1 MLGITLTCRKEEL
14 FGNVIFMKNKER
26 VESKTHVKRLILIR
40 STDWKEGKDECRW
53 RFIELVCRNLGEYIS
68 YGLQVKKE
76 TISSA
81 KNDLRKQER
90 GSVLGR
96 VGGYKEDT
104 K

>member
-26 VESKTHVKRLILIR
+26 VESKTHVTRLILIR

-53 RFIELVCRNLGEYIS
+53 RFIELVSRKLGEYIS

-81 KNDLRKQER
+81 KNDVRKQER

-96 VGGYKEDT
+96 VGGV
-104 K
+104 